1 MLKKHPIITFIFF
14 GFILFLISNRLDELR
29 VYQGATVAI
38 YAIGI
43 ASLILLIGYSGQVSL
58 GHGAF
63 LAIGG
68 FAAALARIHYEA
80 PIWLTF
86 VVAVLAAAIGGALLG
101 LAAARLSG
109 PYLAGTT
116 LALAIGL
123 PSIANQFSIFG
134 GEQGISFDIGLP
146 PASLG
151 EDFTQYKW
159 FFWISWTVALIT
171 LYWVRNVL
179 NSRYGRGWRA
189 VRSNDVAAELAG
201 IHVGRNKVLAFTISA
216 GLAGLA
222 GALLAMT
229 ISLASPGVFPLA
241 LSFSLATGAVL
252 SGVTTLGGVMIG
264 AVTLVAIPEIALAI
278 ANRYGSETI
287 TTNLPQLL
295 VSALL
300 ILTVLFVPNGP
311 VEQLHA
317 KRAKRRHSSHS
328 AVEIS
333 VRIGSKSWST
343 SKK

>member
-1 MLKKHPIITFIFF
+1 VLKKHPIITFIFF

-29 VYQGATVAI
+29 VYQGATVAV

-68 FAAALARIHYEA
+68 FAAALARIQFEA

-134 GEQGISFDIGLP
+134 GEQGLSFDIGLP

-159 FFWISWTVALIT
+159 YFWISWTVALIT
-171 LYWVRNVL
+171 LYWLRNIL

-264 AVTLVAIPEIALAI
+264 SVTLVAIPEIALAI

-287 TTNLPQLL
+287 TTNLPGLL

-311 VEQLHA
+311 VEQMHS
-317 KRAKRRHSSHS
+317 KRAKKGHSSHS
-328 AVEIS
+328 PVEIS
-333 VRIGSKSWST
+333 VRVGHKTWST
-343 SKK
+343 KK

>member
-1 MLKKHPIITFIFF
+1 VLKKHPIITFAFF

-29 VYQGATVAI
+29 VYQGATVAV

-68 FAAALARIHYEA
+68 FAAALARIHFEA

-134 GEQGISFDIGLP
+134 GEQGLSFDIGLP

-159 FFWISWTVALIT
+159 YFWISWTVALVT
-171 LYWVRNVL
+171 LYWLRNIL

-264 AVTLVAIPEIALAI
+264 SVTLVAIPEIALAI

-287 TTNLPQLL
+287 TTNLPGLL

-300 ILTVLFVPNGP
+300 ILAVLFVPNGP
-311 VEQLHA
+311 VEQMHA
-317 KRAKRRHSSHS
+317 KRAKRGHSSHS
-328 AVEIS
+328 PVEIS
-333 VRIGSKSWST
+333 VRVGSKTWST
-343 SKK
+343 KK

>member
-29 VYQGATVAI
+29 VYQGATVAV

-80 PIWLTF
+80 PVWLTF
-86 VVAVLAAAIGGALLG
+86 VVAVLAAAIAGALLG

-171 LYWVRNVL
+171 LYWLRNIL

-189 VRSNDVAAELAG
+189 VRNNDVAAELAG

-264 AVTLVAIPEIALAI
+264 SVTLVAIPEIALAI

-287 TTNLPQLL
+287 TTNLPGLL

-317 KRAKRRHSSHS
+317 KRAKKGHSSHS
-328 AVEIS
+328 PVEIS
-333 VRIGSKSWST
+333 VRVGSKTWST
-343 SKK
+343 KK

>member
-1 MLKKHPIITFIFF
+1 VLKKHPILTFIFF

-43 ASLILLIGYSGQVSL
+43 SSLILLIGYSGQVSL
-58 GHGAF
+58 GHGAL

-68 FAAALARIHYEA
+68 YAAALARIHYEA

-101 LAAARLSG
+101 WAAARLSG

-134 GEQGISFDIGLP
+134 GEQGLYFDIGLP

-159 FFWISWTVALIT
+159 YFWISWSVALIT
-171 LYWVRNVL
+171 LYWLRNL
-179 NSRYGRGWRA
+179 LHSRYGRSWRA

-201 IHVGRNKVLAFTISA
+201 LHIGRNKILAFTISA

-264 AVTLVAIPEIALAI
+264 SVTLVAIPEIALAI

-287 TTNLPQLL
+287 TTNLPGLL

-317 KRAKRRHSSHS
+317 KRAKKGHSSHKP
-328 AVEIS
+328 VEIS
-333 VRIGSKSWST
+333 VRVGSKTWS

>member
-29 VYQGATVAI
+29 VYQGATVAV
-38 YAIGI
+38 YAIGV

-58 GHGAF
+58 GHGS
-63 LAIGG
+63 LRAIGG
-68 FAAALARIHYEA
+68 YSAALARIHYEA

-134 GEQGISFDIGLP
+134 GEQGLYFDIGLP

-159 FFWISWTVALIT
+159 YFWICWSVALIT
-171 LYWVRNVL
+171 LYWLRNVL

-222 GALLAMT
+222 GALLAMI
-229 ISLASPGVFPLA
+229 ISLASPGVFTLA

-264 AVTLVAIPEIALAI
+264 SVTLVAIPEIALAI

-287 TTNLPQLL
+287 TTNLPGLL

-311 VEQLHA
+311 VEQMHA
-317 KRAKRRHSSHS
+317 KRAKKGHSSHS
-328 AVEIS
+328 PVEIS
-333 VRIGSKSWST
+333 VRVGSKTWST
-343 SKK
+343 KK